1 MTSPLVPELLAID
14 AVERPGD
21 ERRAQGSEQC
31 RNCGAPLTGPYCAQC
46 GQFDAPSDP
55 TLRELLAD
63 AWDALT
69 SLDGKLAA
77 SLRLLLTR
85 PGALTVEYLA
95 GRRARYLAP
104 FRLYL
109 ICSVVYFLVAA
120 AVPDEPDDKDR
131 DRARRAERRLVARY
145 GTDTAGA
152 RRAVDSLRSAH
163 RADSIAEVAELDSSR
178 RAALASVKRPAGGAA
193 LDSAQRAVADSIL
206 TEENVVRAIG
216 ERPGWLARVTVGR
229 FTRNRARFQERSER
243 DMGADMRR
251 SIPRMMFVLM
261 PVLAAMLAVV
271 YRSRRRR
278 FPSHLVV
285 SLHLHAFA
293 FAALTLLDIVSI
305 IPDHSVRVGSG
316 ASGMVMPA
324 QWLHDALTIPLA
336 IWLFVHMPLALRR
349 VYGGRLSWAVLR
361 AAALAS
367 VYAMVSL
374 LATVLLVFLLIWSY

>member
-1 MTSPLVPELLAID
+1 MTSPLVPELLAVD

-21 ERRAQGSEQC
+21 DRRAQGSERC
-31 RNCGAPLTGPYCAQC
+31 RNCGAPLTGPYCSQC

-109 ICSVVYFLVAA
+109 ICSVIYFLVAA
-120 AVPDEPDDKDR
+120 AVPDEPNDKDR
-131 DRARRAERRLVARY
+131 DRVRRAERRLVQRY
-145 GTDTAGA
+145 GVDTAGA
-152 RRAVDSLRSAH
+152 RRAVDSLRAA
-163 RADSIAEVAELDSSR
+163 RQADSVAEIATLDSVR
-178 RAALASVKRPAGGAA
+178 RAALAAVGRPAGSAA
-193 LDSAQRAVADSIL
+193 LDSAQRAFADSVR
-206 TEENVVRAIG
+206 TEQKIARTIG
-216 ERPGWLARVTVGR
+216 ANTGWFKRVTVGR
-229 FTRNRARFQERSER
+229 FMRNSTNPKARSEQ
-243 DMGADMRR
+243 DMGADIRR
-251 SIPRMMFVLM
+251 NVPRMMFVLM
-261 PVLAAMLAVV
+261 PVLAAMLAVA

-285 SLHLHAFA
+285 SLHVHAFA
-293 FAALTLLDIVSI
+293 FAILTLLDVASVV
-305 IPDHSVRVGSG
+305 PDHAVRMGSG
-316 ASGMVMPA
+316 ASGVVLPA
-324 QWLHDALTIPLA
+324 QWLRYALTIPLGV
-336 IWLFVHMPLALRR
+336 WLFVHMPLALRR
-349 VYGGRLSWAVLR
+349 VYGGRLRWGVLR

-367 VYAMVSL
+367 AYAVVSL
-374 LATVLLVFLLIWSY
+374 AATLALVFLLIWSY